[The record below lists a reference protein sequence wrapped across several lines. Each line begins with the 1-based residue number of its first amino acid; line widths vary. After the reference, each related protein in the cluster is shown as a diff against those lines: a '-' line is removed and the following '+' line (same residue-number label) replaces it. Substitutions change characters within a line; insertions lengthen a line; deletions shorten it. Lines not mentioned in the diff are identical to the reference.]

1 MIELVRRTFD
11 VDATVPVA
19 WTHLARVESWPSW
32 AKHIK
37 SVTLTPP
44 GPLTETSE
52 GQLRLKGG
60 ARSTFRVE
68 DFDPPRRWRWVG
80 KFLTT
85 RVHYDHLFED
95 VSGRARLT
103 WIVGAE
109 GLGAGTLGRVFGA
122 IYVRNLDKAIPNLQA
137 ELRESGITDGM
148 KERGLRS
155 W

>member
-1 MIELVRRTFD
+1 MEGAAVIELVRRTFD

-19 WTHLARVESWPSW
+19 WAHLACVESWPSW

-80 KFLTT
+80 KFLTA

-95 VSGRARLT
+95 VSGGARLT

-122 IYVRNLDKAIPNLQA
+122 IYARNLDKAIPNLQA
-137 ELRESGITDGM
+137 ELRAST
-148 KERGLRS
+148 
-155 W
+155 

>member
-11 VDATVPVA
+11 VEASIQQA
-19 WTHLARVESWPSW
+19 WTHLARVEAWPSW

-44 GPLTETSE
+44 GMLTETSE
-52 GQLRLKGG
+52 GQFRLKGG

-80 KFLTT
+80 RFLTA
-85 RVHYDHLFED
+85 RVHYDHLFAD
-95 VSGRARLT
+95 ASDRTRLT
-103 WIVGAE
+103 WIVEAE

-122 IYVRNLDKAIPNLQA
+122 VYARNLDKAIPNLQA
-137 ELRESGITDGM
+137 ELRGSA
-148 KERGLRS
+148 
-155 W
+155 